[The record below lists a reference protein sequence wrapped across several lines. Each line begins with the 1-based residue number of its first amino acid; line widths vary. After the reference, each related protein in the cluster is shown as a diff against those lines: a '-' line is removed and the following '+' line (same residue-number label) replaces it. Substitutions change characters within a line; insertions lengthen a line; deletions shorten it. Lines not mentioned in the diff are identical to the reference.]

1 MARCYIL
8 AHHNSRRFKSRYDFA
23 PTDIRFHMPRMSD
36 ENFPK
41 NLELVD
47 KFNSVAEKYGV
58 SVGQLTLAWII
69 AEHPDFVPIPG
80 SRNIAR
86 LEENAKAG
94 EIALSP
100 EDVKALRAVVDAAD
114 VKGERYPEAMKKMVV
129 LDSIPLSEYKGEQA

>member
-1 MARCYIL
+1 MIPPVYTCTHL
-8 AHHNSRRFKSRYDFA
+8 GSRRFKSRYDFA

-36 ENFPK
+36 ENFPE

-47 KFNSVAEKYGV
+47 KFRTAAERYGV

-80 SRNIAR
+80 SRTIAR

-94 EIALSP
+94 EIVLAP
-100 EDVKALRAVVDAAD
+100 EDVKALRVAVDAAD
-114 VKGERYPEAMKKMVV
+114 VKGERYPEAMKKMVA
-129 LDSIPLSEYKGEQA
+129 LDSIPLSEYKGK

>member
-1 MARCYIL
+1 
-8 AHHNSRRFKSRYDFA
+8 
-23 PTDIRFHMPRMSD
+23 MSD

-47 KFNSVAEKYGV
+47 KFRTAAERYGV

-80 SRNIAR
+80 SRTIAR

-94 EIALSP
+94 EIVLAP
-100 EDVKALRAVVDAAD
+100 EDVKALRVAVDAAD
-114 VKGERYPEAMKKMVV
+114 VKGERYPEAMKKMVA
-129 LDSIPLSEYKGEQA
+129 LDSIPLSEYKGK